1 MEGIGRALIFVGIAI
16 AVLGLAFVLAPK
28 IPLLGKLPGDLV
40 FRRGDATF
48 YFPLATSILVSIAI
62 TVILNI
68 ALRLFR

>member
-1 MEGIGRALIFVGIAI
+1 MDGIGRALIFVGVAI
-16 AVLGLAFVLAPK
+16 AVLGMAFVLAPK

-68 ALRLFR
+68 AFRIFR

>member
-1 MEGIGRALIFVGIAI
+1 MDGIGKALIFVGIAI
-16 AVLGLAFVLAPK
+16 AVLGLAFILAPK

-48 YFPLATSILVSIAI
+48 YFPLATSILVSIAV

-68 ALRLFR
+68 AFRIFR

>member
-1 MEGIGRALIFVGIAI
+1 MEGIGRALVFVGVAV
-16 AVLGLAFVLAPK
+16 AVLGLAFILAPK

-40 FRRGDATF
+40 FRRGESTF

-68 ALRLFR
+68 AFRIFR

>member
-1 MEGIGRALIFVGIAI
+1 MDGIGRALIFVGVAI

-48 YFPLATSILVSIAI
+48 YFPLATSILVSVAI

-68 ALRLFR
+68 AFRIFR